1 MFIRQTTTVP
11 LVATT
16 LTLYSI
22 RRKSTQGSNAQ
33 LNPEYQQHV
42 LIFHAVVGCPKNKE
56 KRRKV

>member
-1 MFIRQTTTVP
+1 M
-11 LVATT
+11 
-16 LTLYSI
+16 